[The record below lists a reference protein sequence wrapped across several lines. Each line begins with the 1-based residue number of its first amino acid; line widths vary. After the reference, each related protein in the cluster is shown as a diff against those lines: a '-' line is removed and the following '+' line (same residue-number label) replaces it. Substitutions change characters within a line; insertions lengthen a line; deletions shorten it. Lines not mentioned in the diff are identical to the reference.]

1 MSVLTHFFLS
11 NALAS
16 RHINFPS
23 QLFLKKR
30 VNSSQDHAKI
40 VISYR
45 PFRTRP
51 ILGWGIHSDRQ
62 KWAQNNISIPIGYLK
77 GPERAFFVF
86 FVIFWDWLCL
96 EGEKRAVPA
105 VKYLFW
111 KWEAQIW
118 EKKGTKLSLSDPNA
132 ILRALIEHFWHFLL
146 IFHVYEWKNAT
157 SNVINHL
164 KGMDFNLPALFGNF
178 TLFQEALSI
187 L

>member
-1 MSVLTHFFLS
+1 M
-11 NALAS
+11 
-16 RHINFPS
+16 HIT
-23 QLFLKKR
+23 
-30 VNSSQDHAKI
+30 VTNSSQDHAKI
-40 VISYR
+40 MISYR

-111 KWEAQIW
+111 
-118 EKKGTKLSLSDPNA
+118 
-132 ILRALIEHFWHFLL
+132 
-146 IFHVYEWKNAT
+146 
-157 SNVINHL
+157 
-164 KGMDFNLPALFGNF
+164 
-178 TLFQEALSI
+178 
-187 L
+187 